1 MYDPCAAV
9 CAGILPCRPPAA
21 SARRLQMGS
30 AVQRISVALHSP
42 KTASLLRQTQGQGT
56 GRGRTCMKR
65 LSAAHTRWMSSQNSQ
80 LTVVPASQCEDV
92 PLLLVLFW
100 FIANI
105 HCPLNHDYK
114 QTDNY
119 IISGFINRPHGSI
132 TLTHRE
138 AGCSFE
144 FTGMEAHFSFIEALH
159 LRGEELTFQF
169 FGWDENEIKKKDMKE
184 KSSFIS
190 S

>member
-1 MYDPCAAV
+1 
-9 CAGILPCRPPAA
+9 
-21 SARRLQMGS
+21 
-30 AVQRISVALHSP
+30 
-42 KTASLLRQTQGQGT
+42 
-56 GRGRTCMKR
+56 MKR

-100 FIANI
+100 VIANI

-119 IISGFINRPHGSI
+119 I

-169 FGWDENEIKKKDMKE
+169 FGWDENEIKKKT
-184 KSSFIS
+184 
-190 S
+190 